1 MHIERGS
8 LLADR
13 YLVEERLGTGG
24 MGSVWR
30 ARDLRLERP
39 VALKLADATPT
50 SGGTAGQARRR
61 LRREADALAALTE
74 PRIASI
80 YDMLETDRD
89 VCLVMELVDGESLA
103 ERLEREPRIPIA
115 EALQITAECAQALT
129 AAHHVGIVH
138 RDVKP
143 ANIMLAADGARV
155 VDFGIAAYTDPA
167 HANTTQTMTRNLV
180 GTAAYFAPERATGA
194 PAGPAADFYSL
205 GVVLFQ
211 MVAGG
216 LPHRAEDT
224 LAMLYAHV
232 TAEPEPLPSD
242 VPAPVAALCMRL
254 LDKDPAS
261 RPTDVAQIVATQ
273 NAVADPAALSTGT
286 QPLPRIHRAGL
297 VAALAAALPRGRR
310 VAPLA
315 ALSGAA
321 ALLVA
326 TTSWVLV
333 NEAGHAGAAVP
344 PPSTSSSSQRSGSA
358 VVPPLTVLV
367 NAIPTPTPS
376 KTSPP
381 QPTKSGPP
389 AGHKKHH
396 GGGGDGGGGAGD
408 SG

>member
-1 MHIERGS
+1 MHIERGA

-39 VALKLADATPT
+39 VALKLADATPA

-80 YDMLETDRD
+80 YDLLETGRD

-103 ERLEREPRIPIA
+103 ARLERESRIPAA
-115 EALQITAECAQALT
+115 EALQITAECAQALN
-129 AAHHVGIVH
+129 AAHRIGIVH

-143 ANIMLAADGARV
+143 SNIMLAADGARM
-155 VDFGIAAYTDPA
+155 VDFGIAAYTGPA
-167 HANTTQTMTRNLV
+167 HADETQTMARNLV

-205 GVVLFQ
+205 GVVLYQ
-211 MVAGG
+211 MVAGN

-232 TAEPEPLPSD
+232 TAEPEPLPAD

-254 LDKDPAS
+254 LDKNPAT
-261 RPTDVAQIVATQ
+261 RPTDVAEIVATQ
-273 NAVADPAALSTGT
+273 VAMTDSAATVTETL
-286 QPLPRIHRAGL
+286 PLPSVHQR
-297 VAALAAALPRGRR
+297 LAAAFAAVRPRGQRGAR
-310 VAPLA
+310 LA

-321 ALLVA
+321 AVMVA
-326 TTSWVLV
+326 ATSWIFVS
-333 NEAGHAGAAVP
+333 ESGHAGATTPA
-344 PPSTSSSSQRSGSA
+344 TSVSRPSSQRSGSA
-358 VVPPLTVLV
+358 VVPPLTELV
-367 NAIPTPTPS
+367 NAIPTPTPTPS
-376 KTSPP
+376 RAAPAKPAKSP
-381 QPTKSGPP
+381 PP

-396 GGGGDGGGGAGD
+396 GGGGGGDGG
-408 SG
+408 